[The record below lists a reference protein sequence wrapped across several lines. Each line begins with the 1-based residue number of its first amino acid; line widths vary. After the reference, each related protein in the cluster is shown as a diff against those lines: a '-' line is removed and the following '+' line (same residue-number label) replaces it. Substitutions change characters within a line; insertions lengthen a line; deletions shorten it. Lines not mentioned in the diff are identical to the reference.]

1 MSNIQYK
8 PAIKSEST
16 PVHSRGG
23 NATYAEIKA
32 YIKEKY
38 GLCVSS
44 LYIAQIKE
52 NFGIEKR
59 LNYRK
64 GDGKSRVPLCPAEK
78 EKAITEAFIYFGM
91 I

>member
-52 NFGIEKR
+52 NFG
-59 LNYRK
+59 
-64 GDGKSRVPLCPAEK
+64 
-78 EKAITEAFIYFGM
+78 M